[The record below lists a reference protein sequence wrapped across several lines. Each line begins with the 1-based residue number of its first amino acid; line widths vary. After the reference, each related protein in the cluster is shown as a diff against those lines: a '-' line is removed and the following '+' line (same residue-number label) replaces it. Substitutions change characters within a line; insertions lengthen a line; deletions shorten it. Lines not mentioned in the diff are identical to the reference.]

1 MKKRRTALF
10 SFCLAFF
17 ILTSSVT
24 ASLCVSAK
32 EAETAVVSPGICVIA
47 EKSSMAMAAL
57 RGNSITFEADDFAR
71 ALNVSKIEKITV
83 TQAPPT
89 TDGELR
95 VGTTVLNAGQS
106 VSDSNIS
113 LLSYTATKDISTS
126 SFKFRVNDAPYEMTC
141 KLYLL
146 DKINYSPT
154 LSVAPKTSLNVSTHR
169 NITLHGSLP
178 CYDPD
183 GDETIIEI
191 VSYPKSGILILTDAK
206 TGEYTFTPGEN
217 YSGKDSFVYVA
228 RDIYGNYSASQKV
241 ELTVTKPRTSVV
253 YADMENDPA
262 HNAALTMTEEGIMSG
277 TQIGSAT
284 YFYPDR
290 TVSRGEFL
298 VMAMNALGIT
308 DVGNASTT
316 VFADDASIPSHMKNY
331 VSAAYELGYIK
342 GLYSDGKLCFEPNR
356 AITRAEAAVMIGNM
370 INASTPTIAP
380 WFDDSDSV
388 PVWASASLSSL
399 AAMGIMNTDKGN
411 IQALSSV
418 TRADAAEMLVNLMN
432 SVE

>member
-1 MKKRRTALF
+1 MNKRRNSLF

-17 ILTSSVT
+17 ILTSSVA

-32 EAETAVVSPGICVIA
+32 ETETEVVSPGICVIA
-47 EKSSMAMAAL
+47 EKNSMAMAAL
-57 RGNSITFEADDFAR
+57 RGNSISFEADDFAR
-71 ALNVSKIEKITV
+71 AMNVSKIEKITV

-106 VSDSNIS
+106 VNNSNIS
-113 LLSYTATKDISTS
+113 LLSYTASKDISTS
-126 SFKFRVNDAPYEMTC
+126 FFKFRVNDAPYEMTC

-146 DKINYSPT
+146 DKINYAPT
-154 LSVAPKTSLNVSTHR
+154 LSIAPKTSLNVSTHR
-169 NITLHGSLP
+169 NITLHGALP

-191 VSYPKSGILILTDAK
+191 VSYPKSGILILTNTK

-241 ELTVTKPRTSVV
+241 ELTVTKPRTSIV
-253 YADMENDPA
+253 YADMENNSA

-298 VMAMNALGIT
+298 VMAMNTLGIT
-308 DVGNASTT
+308 DVGKASST
-316 VFADDASIPSHMKNY
+316 VFADDSAIPTHMKSY
-331 VSAAYELGYIK
+331 ISTAYELGYIK

-380 WFDDSDSV
+380 SFDDRDSV
-388 PVWASASLSSL
+388 PTWASASLSSL
-399 AAMGIMNTDKGN
+399 AAMGIMNTSDGN
-411 IQALSSV
+411 IDALSSV
-418 TRADAAEMLVNLMN
+418 TRADAANMLVNLMN
-432 SVE
+432 TVE

>member
-1 MKKRRTALF
+1 MKKRNTLF

-17 ILTSSVT
+17 ILTSSVA

-32 EAETAVVSPGICVIA
+32 ETENTVISPGICVIA
-47 EKSSMAMAAL
+47 EKNSMAMAAM
-57 RGNSITFEADDFAR
+57 RGSSIKFDSDDFAR
-71 ALNVSKIEKITV
+71 ALNISKVEKITV
-83 TQAPPT
+83 TQAPAT

-95 VGTTVLNAGQS
+95 VGTTVLNAGQT
-106 VSDSNIS
+106 VSDSNLS
-113 LLSYTATKDISTS
+113 LLSYTASNDITTS
-126 SFKFRVNDAPYEMTC
+126 FFKFKVNDTPYEMTC

-146 DKINYSPT
+146 DKMNYAPT
-154 LSVAPKTSLNVSTHR
+154 LSVASKNSLNVSTHR
-169 NITLHGSLP
+169 NITLHGLLP

-183 GDETIIEI
+183 GDETMIEI
-191 VSYPKSGILILTDAK
+191 ISYPKSGILILTDAK

-217 YSGKDSFVYVA
+217 YSGKDSFTYVA
-228 RDIYGNYSASQKV
+228 RDIYGNYSSAEKV
-241 ELTVTKPRTSVV
+241 ELTVTKPKTSVV

-277 TQIGSAT
+277 TKIGSAT

-298 VMAMNALGIT
+298 VMAMNTLGIT
-308 DVGNASTT
+308 DVGNARPT
-316 VFADDASIPSHMKNY
+316 VFADDSAIPSHMKGY
-331 VSAAYELGYIK
+331 VSSAYELGYIK

-380 WFDDSDSV
+380 SFNDSASV
-388 PVWASASLSSL
+388 PAWASASLSSL
-399 AAMGIMNTDKGN
+399 SAMGIMNTSGGN
-411 IQALSSV
+411 INALSSV
-418 TRADAAEMLVNLMN
+418 TRADAANMLVNLMN
-432 SVE
+432 SVD

>member
-1 MKKRRTALF
+1 MKKRRTTLF

-24 ASLCVSAK
+24 ASLCVSANDA
-32 EAETAVVSPGICVIA
+32 EASVVSPGICVIA
-47 EKSSMAMAAL
+47 EQSSMAMAAL
-57 RGNSITFEADDFAR
+57 RGSSIKFEPDDFAR
-71 ALNVSKIEKITV
+71 AMNISKIEKITV

-95 VGTTVLNAGQS
+95 VGTTVLNEGQT
-106 VSDSNIS
+106 VNNSNIS
-113 LLSYTATKDISTS
+113 LLSYTANKDISVS
-126 SFKFRVNDAPYEMTC
+126 SFKFRVNDAPYEITC
-141 KLYLL
+141 NLYLL
-146 DKINYSPT
+146 DKVNYAPT
-154 LSVAPKTSLNVSTHR
+154 LSIVPKASLNVSTHR

-206 TGEYTFTPGEN
+206 AGEYTFTPSEN
-217 YSGKDSFVYVA
+217 YSGKDSFTYVA
-228 RDIYGNYSASQKV
+228 RDIYGNYSASEKV
-241 ELTVTKPRTSVV
+241 ELTVTKPRTSIV
-253 YADMENDPA
+253 YSDMENNPSY
-262 HNAALTMTEEGIMSG
+262 NAALTMTEEGIMSG

-308 DVGNASTT
+308 DVGNASST
-316 VFADDASIPSHMKNY
+316 VFSDDASIPSHMKSY
-331 VSAAYELGYIK
+331 VSAAYDLGYIK

-356 AITRAEAAVMIGNM
+356 AITRAEAAVMMGNM
-370 INASTPTIAP
+370 INASAPTIAP
-380 WFDDSDSV
+380 SFDDSDSV
-388 PVWASASLSSL
+388 PAWASASLSSL
-399 AAMGIMNTDKGN
+399 AAMGIINTSDGN
-411 IQALSSV
+411 IEALSSV
-418 TRADAAEMLVNLMN
+418 TRADAANMLVNLMN